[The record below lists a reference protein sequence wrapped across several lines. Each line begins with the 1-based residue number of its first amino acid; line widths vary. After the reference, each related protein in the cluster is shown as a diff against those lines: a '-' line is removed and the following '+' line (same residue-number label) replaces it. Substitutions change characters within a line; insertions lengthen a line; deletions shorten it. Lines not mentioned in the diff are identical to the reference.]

1 MSHDAFQ
8 HFLKIIEALMR
19 CDGERIVVNG
29 ERFRLLAFVALIV
42 VIAQVVGPFPIA
54 VRKTWPTKP

>member
-1 MSHDAFQ
+1 
-8 HFLKIIEALMR
+8 MR